1 MSKWPKEIQ
10 TPLCDFMNEQQ
21 AAALLSLV
29 KKQGDHKDALKAE
42 MVGIDADG
50 VRVVA
55 YTMHGEE
62 RLVVPFRPPLSG
74 YEEARERLLALAT
87 A

>member
-29 KKQGDHKDALKAE
+29 KKQGDQKDALKAE

>member
-29 KKQGDHKDALKAE
+29 KKQGDQKDALKAE

-62 RLVVPFRPPLSG
+62 RSVVPFRPPLSG

>member
-1 MSKWPKEIQ
+1 MSKWPKEVQ
-10 TPLCDFMNEQQ
+10 TPLCDYMNEAQQ
-21 AAALLSLV
+21 EALLSLV
-29 KKQGDHKDALKAE
+29 KKRGDQKDALKAQ

-62 RLVVPFRPPLSG
+62 RLVVPFNPPLSG

-87 A
+87 Q